1 VKSPYAYIA
10 IEGNIGA
17 GKSTFAKILADHLD
31 SDLMLE
37 QFDENPFLESFYDDP
52 ERFAL
57 SVELA
62 FVSDRYRQ
70 LKNRLGARN
79 LFRQKLVADYSFVK
93 SMIFAKAN
101 LPAAEFKLF
110 QTMFKLMEADVAS
123 PEVTAIL
130 NPNRE
135 KIQEQIK
142 ARGRSYEQ
150 NMPEE
155 YLDKIA
161 LHYKQ
166 YYRYARGSRI
176 LWIDT
181 SSLDFVSN
189 PSDAQRL
196 IELILTPR
204 KAGVYELTP

>member
-1 VKSPYAYIA
+1 
-10 IEGNIGA
+10 
-17 GKSTFAKILADHLD
+17 
-31 SDLMLE
+31 
-37 QFDENPFLESFYDDP
+37 
-52 ERFAL
+52 
-57 SVELA
+57 
-62 FVSDRYRQ
+62 
-70 LKNRLGARN
+70 
-79 LFRQKLVADYSFVK
+79 
-93 SMIFAKAN
+93 
-101 LPAAEFKLF
+101 
-110 QTMFKLMEADVAS
+110 MFKLMESDVAS

-135 KIQEQIK
+135 KIQGQIK